1 MDAPAKENVPAGPN
15 MTDNSC
21 APNGTD
27 CPEMDTI
34 QRFFIRPFFLSL
46 TIGIPFCIFKILF
59 GISALR
65 HLSPGGGILAFLA
78 LAMTV
83 WAFTDLLMN
92 TGRSLFDLFH
102 RTAPFEF
109 CTIAQ
114 VGRIFHKPLIF
125 LAFDTLLTFAIICA
139 MLWTGWIATLSP
151 VESWLWYGA
160 TTMNLISLS
169 LVSLYNEI
177 RRGHT

>member
-1 MDAPAKENVPAGPN
+1 MEDTEHTRENRTCSPQMDA
-15 MTDNSC
+15 
-21 APNGTD
+21 
-27 CPEMDTI
+27 I
-34 QRFFIRPFFLSL
+34 QRFFIRPFFLSC

-65 HLSPGGGILAFLA
+65 QLSLGGGILAFLA
-78 LAMTV
+78 LAVTV
-83 WAFTDLLMN
+83 WAFADLLMN
-92 TGRSLFDLFH
+92 TSRSLLDVLH
-102 RTAPFEF
+102 RNAPFEF

-114 VGRIFHKPLIF
+114 LGRIFRMPLVF

-139 MLWTGWIATLSP
+139 MLWTGWIATLTP
-151 VESWLWYGA
+151 PESALWYGA

>member
-1 MDAPAKENVPAGPN
+1 MEDTEHTRERGNCSPQMDA
-15 MTDNSC
+15 
-21 APNGTD
+21 
-27 CPEMDTI
+27 I

-65 HLSPGGGILAFLA
+65 HLTQGGGVLAA
-78 LAMTV
+78 LAVVITV
-83 WAFTDLLMN
+83 WAFADLLMN
-92 TGRSLFDLFH
+92 SGRSLFDFFH
-102 RTAPFEF
+102 RNAPFEF

-114 VGRIFHKPLIF
+114 VGRIFQVPLVF
-125 LAFDTLLTFAIICA
+125 LALDTLLTFAIICA
-139 MLWTGWIATLSP
+139 MLWTGWIATLTP
-151 VESWLWYGA
+151 AESWLWYGA

-177 RRGHT
+177 RRGRT

>member
-1 MDAPAKENVPAGPN
+1 MDDAACAMESKSCKKEMDAL
-15 MTDNSC
+15 
-21 APNGTD
+21 
-27 CPEMDTI
+27 

-65 HLSPGGGILAFLA
+65 YLSPGGGLPAA
-78 LAMTV
+78 LAIVITV
-83 WAFTDLLMN
+83 WAFADLLMN
-92 TGRSLFDLFH
+92 SGRSVLDLLH
-102 RTAPFEF
+102 REAQFEF

-114 VGRIFHKPLIF
+114 FGRMFNMPLIF

-151 VESWLWYGA
+151 VESGLWYAA

-169 LVSLYNEI
+169 LVSLYNEL
-177 RRGHT
+177 RRKQ

>member
-1 MDAPAKENVPAGPN
+1 MDNTTCAPISRSCQKEMDAL
-15 MTDNSC
+15 
-21 APNGTD
+21 
-27 CPEMDTI
+27 

-78 LAMTV
+78 LAVTV
-83 WAFTDLLMN
+83 WAFADLLMN
-92 TGRSLFDLFH
+92 AGRSLIDLLH
-102 RTAPFEF
+102 REAPFEF

-114 VGRIFHKPLIF
+114 LGRIFDLPLVF

-151 VESWLWYGA
+151 IESGLWYAA

-177 RRGHT
+177 RRNRMS